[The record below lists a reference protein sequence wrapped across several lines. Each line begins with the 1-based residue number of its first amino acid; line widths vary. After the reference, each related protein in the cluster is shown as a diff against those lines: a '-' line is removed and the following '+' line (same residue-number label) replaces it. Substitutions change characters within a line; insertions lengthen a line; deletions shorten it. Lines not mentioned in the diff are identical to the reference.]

1 MSACIF
7 ENLDDTRDEGI
18 VDVDSLELPD
28 EYEDDNDLD
37 MITEYEDD
45 NDGIENDI
53 MDISDEESEDSGEC
67 PEPCDE
73 CTVSCNT
80 VTIDIPP
87 ILAGRI
93 EDVQSMLTAIVSV
106 YAANLE
112 SGASPFENDILDTI
126 VDIDV
131 PEDEL

>member
-1 MSACIF
+1 MAARII

-28 EYEDDNDLD
+28 EHEDDSDLD

-45 NDGIENDI
+45 NDDIENDI
-53 MDISDEESEDSGEC
+53 VDISDEESEDSGEC

-93 EDVQSMLTAIVSV
+93 EDVQSMLTAIVSA

-112 SGASPFENDILDTI
+112 SGASSFENDILDTI

-131 PEDEL
+131 PEAEL